1 MTNKDTHKPVI
12 FSDKK
17 IKIYEKI
24 IKEQTAEK
32 KRELNRTLDNKADGQ
47 MKKEYP
53 SFLKTIKVKKELD
66 ILQKADNELKEFERQ
81 LENKKQRLKDAV
93 KIAVKKCQAICER
106 QSKINDWNADFDFY
120 QADFDSFNN
129 KLEQIC
135 RDEVTRKLRKSTTE
149 GKQLD
154 EIDNRMKNLLLTL
167 SYPNLKAKAVDL
179 NKALESG
186 GSMLAIALNPDTL
199 KQIGNN

>member
-1 MTNKDTHKPVI
+1 MTTETHKPVI

-66 ILQKADNELKEFERQ
+66 ILQKADSELKDFERQ

-93 KIAVKKCQAICER
+93 EIAVKKCQAICER
-106 QSKINDWNADFDFY
+106 QAKINDWDASFDFY
-120 QADFDSFNN
+120 DADFDSFNN

-135 RDEVTRKLRKSTTE
+135 RDEVTKKLRKSTIE

-179 NKALESG
+179 NKALENG

-199 KQIGNN
+199 KQISNN

>member
-1 MTNKDTHKPVI
+1 MNKDETHKPVI

-32 KRELNRTLDNKADGQ
+32 KRELNRSLDNKADGL

-53 SFLKTIKVKKELD
+53 SFLKSIKVKKELD

-106 QSKINDWNADFDFY
+106 QSRINDWNADFDFY
-120 QADFDSFNN
+120 DADFDSFNN

-135 RDEVTRKLRKSTTE
+135 RDEVTRKLRKSTVE

-179 NKALESG
+179 NKALENG